1 MLCFRKVAVARNS
14 RIRERAIKI
23 FRPKSF
29 VPQPRKLWQGN
40 PFVSFFGKLPVANN
54 SMDKRG
60 RGVSRFS
67 VERFFVSECRKF
79 RRGKFLCRLSEN
91 FR

>member
-14 RIRERAIKI
+14 RIRVRAIKI

-40 PFVSFFGKLPVANN
+40 PFVSFFGKLPVANKI
-54 SMDKRG
+54 MDKRG
-60 RGVSRFS
+60 R
-67 VERFFVSECRKF
+67 
-79 RRGKFLCRLSEN
+79 
-91 FR
+91 